1 MVGFLRVH
9 AEEEVKTVCWLSFN
23 LLDFAS
29 PENFFFMTHAVRLA
43 QPITVAVPV
52 VPVVDRLSGIAVNVE
67 YFEL

>member
-1 MVGFLRVH
+1 MR
-9 AEEEVKTVCWLSFN
+9 VCWLSFN

-29 PENFFFMTHAVRLA
+29 PENFFVTHAVRLA

-52 VPVVDRLSGIAVNVE
+52 VPVVNRLAGIAVHVE